1 MQRFKLVNV
10 KLSSDVAEKLKAK
23 TGENNVSTAI
33 QIAVDHYL
41 YCPGREDKR
50 VEESVENR
58 KNRGRKPD
66 YLMEL
71 LEKYGLEI

>member
-1 MQRFKLVNV
+1 MQRLKLVNV
-10 KLSSDVAEKLKAK
+10 KLSSDIADRLKAK

-41 YCPGREDKR
+41 YCPARGDEK
-50 VEESVENR
+50 VKNSK

-71 LEKYGLEI
+71 LEKYRLEI